1 MIELRH
7 VTKKYENA
15 TPLDDVSVTVN
26 EGDVIAII
34 GPSGTGKSTLLR
46 SINMLT
52 PPTSGQVFIDGEEIT
67 AEDADV
73 ERLRRKCGMVFQQ
86 FNLFEHLTVLE
97 NVCEPQIHILKRS
110 KQEASDT
117 AMKYLRKV
125 GLAKQIY
132 KYPDELSGGQKQ
144 RVAIARTLASDPKV
158 ILFDEPTSALD
169 PAMVAEVKYIIRQ
182 LADEGRT
189 MMIVTHEME
198 FAKHVANRVFY
209 MYQGGIYEEGTA
221 EEIFEHPKKE
231 LTRRFIKQISSLQL
245 SLEAGNTD
253 FIGIVYELHNFCE
266 KCMVSHRL
274 ATHIDLF
281 FEELL
286 FNTVLT
292 KMQTG
297 DILNIELESAQGGE
311 NVSTTV
317 TANTKG
323 VITDSILNE
332 MDDISDDLVMH
343 SVKNIS
349 VEDGKITAEF

>member
-1 MIELRH
+1 MIELCH
-7 VTKKYENA
+7 VSKKYENA
-15 TPLDDVSVTVN
+15 TPLDDVSVTIN

-52 PPTSGQVFIDGEEIT
+52 PPTSGQIFIDGEEIT
-67 AEDADV
+67 KEGANI

-110 KQEASDT
+110 KQEAIDI

-144 RVAIARTLASDPKV
+144 RVAIARTLASDPEV

-169 PAMVAEVKYIIRQ
+169 PAMVSEVEYIIRQ
-182 LADEGRT
+182 LANEGRT

-198 FAKHVANRVFY
+198 FAKHISNRVFY
-209 MYQGGIYEEGTA
+209 MDQGGIYEEGTP

-231 LTRRFIKQISSLQL
+231 LTRRFIKQISSLEL
-245 SLEAGNTD
+245 NLEAGNTD
-253 FIGIVYELHNFCE
+253 FISIVYELHQYYE
-266 KCMVSHRL
+266 KCIVPNRVAM
-274 ATHIDLF
+274 HIDLF
-281 FEELL
+281 FEELV
-286 FNTVLT
+286 FNTILA
-292 KMQTG
+292 KMQAG
-297 DILNIELESAQGGE
+297 DMLNVELNATQGGE
-311 NVSTTV
+311 TINATITTNR
-317 TANTKG
+317 AGILGRN
-323 VITDSILNE
+323 ILNE
-332 MDDISDDLVMH
+332 MDEISRDLVTG
-343 SVKNIS
+343 SSKNIS
-349 VEDGKITAEF
+349 IEDDNMVVEF

>member
-7 VTKKYENA
+7 VTKKYEGA
-15 TPLDDVSVTVN
+15 TPLKDVNVTVN

-46 SINMLT
+46 SINLLT
-52 PPTSGQVFIDGEEIT
+52 PPTSGQIFIDGEEIT
-67 AEDADV
+67 AKGADV
-73 ERLRRKCGMVFQQ
+73 GRLRRKCGMVFQQ

-110 KQEASDT
+110 KQEACDI

-125 GLAKQIY
+125 GMAKQIY
-132 KYPDELSGGQKQ
+132 KYPDGLSGGQKQ
-144 RVAIARTLASDPKV
+144 RVAIARTLAGDPEV

-169 PAMVAEVKYIIRQ
+169 PAMVAEVEYIIRQ

-198 FAKHVANRVFY
+198 FARHIANRVFY
-209 MYQGGIYEEGTA
+209 MDQGGIYEEGTA

-231 LTRRFIKQISSLQL
+231 LTRRFIKQINSLQL
-245 SLEAGNTD
+245 TLEHGSAD

-266 KCMVSHRL
+266 KCRL
-274 ATHIDLF
+274 SRRTATHIDLF

-286 FNTVLT
+286 FNTMLT
-292 KMQTG
+292 KIRSG
-297 DILNIELESAQGGE
+297 EIINVELESTQDGE
-311 NVSTTV
+311 NVSAFV
-317 TANTKG
+317 TANTDG
-323 VITDSILNE
+323 VIVKDILDG
-332 MDDISDDLVMH
+332 MDDISRNLVIQ
-343 SVKNIS
+343 STKSIS
-349 VEDGKITAEF
+349 VEDGRIVAAF